1 MSPDSQ
7 VHVQLQN
14 PIFPPKLQRGF
25 MNNPGT
31 KSMYVIMKH
40 VYAPYP
46 VCQLR
51 LSGRV
56 SDLKN
61 EHQQAI
67 PVHLSESPRPSTA
80 FFQTPPNNLP
90 PPLPLRRTMKPS
102 AFVMQIKSFL
112 KEPHLRKQ
120 CQAFGTKR
128 FHQKQQDSRQFYHR
142 APLYTLCKT
151 FFAALLYNTVKKYY

>member
-1 MSPDSQ
+1 
-7 VHVQLQN
+7 
-14 PIFPPKLQRGF
+14 
-25 MNNPGT
+25 MNNLGT
-31 KSMYVIMKH
+31 NSMYVIIKH

-51 LSGRV
+51 HPGLSGRV
-56 SDLKN
+56 SDLQN
-61 EHQQAI
+61 EHQRAI
-67 PVHLSESPRPSTA
+67 PVHLSESPRLSTA
-80 FFQTPPNNLP
+80 FFQAPLNNLP
-90 PPLPLRRTMKPS
+90 PPLSLLRTLKPS

-128 FHQKQQDSRQFYHR
+128 FHQKQQDSRQFYHL

-151 FFAALLYNTVKKYY
+151 FFAALLYSTVKKHY